1 MIKDYIIKEILGLGA
16 FGTIYKVQKKSNNKL
31 YVIKKIFLKDLS
43 PIQLKKAK
51 LESQILSSVKSPY
64 IVRYYESFE
73 ENNFLNIVMEYCDG
87 GDLNDFITKNEQTK
101 ILLKENVIWNIFLK
115 ILIGL
120 AELHKNKILHRDLKP
135 HNIFLTKNNLDIKI
149 GDFGISKILNES
161 NLTKTI
167 IGTPYYLSPEICE
180 DLPYNDKS
188 DVWALGCILYELCTY
203 KHPFNAKC
211 QASLILKILN
221 QQPKQIHEYYSKDLQ
236 KLIYL
241 LLDKNC
247 ENRPSCKDI
256 LCLPFVKEK
265 LKELGLYDK
274 IEFIKVNKEKN
285 SLKKNYSNGN
295 FFTIKTNLD
304 KYNSNKNFLF
314 KNILQRNN
322 INKSYNFNNNI
333 NVKNYYKSQALF
345 ISKSTDN
352 LKKLKL
358 KKEKENKNN
367 NNGLIIV
374 QKEPKNNYRNYN
386 KKNNISNKV
395 KNNIDEYELKIKP
408 ERRNTNDINKYPKH
422 KNPNLNF
429 LNLDNEEEIFK
440 SIKTNDILNNKEVDK
455 YINNKL
461 TKMKKEKK
469 EINIKEFANLLNNNI
484 TKNNLTNYKY
494 NENLTNRNEY
504 RFKKIKNKII
514 DRKINKTNNYSFDI
528 NTKLNQDKFRKI
540 EITNIYYN
548 KTNKNKDVKMNKITF
563 NNDYSKILKKNKS
576 FLNKTNKNMNKNGNK
591 IMNRIN
597 SALYN
602 HKSIHKIQIL
612 DLTNK

>member
-1 MIKDYIIKEILGLGA
+1 M
-16 FGTIYKVQKKSNNKL
+16 
-31 YVIKKIFLKDLS
+31 
-43 PIQLKKAK
+43 
-51 LESQILSSVKSPY
+51 
-64 IVRYYESFE
+64 
-73 ENNFLNIVMEYCDG
+73 
-87 GDLNDFITKNEQTK
+87 
-101 ILLKENVIWNIFLK
+101 
-115 ILIGL
+115 
-120 AELHKNKILHRDLKP
+120 
-135 HNIFLTKNNLDIKI
+135 
-149 GDFGISKILNES
+149 
-161 NLTKTI
+161 
-167 IGTPYYLSPEICE
+167 
-180 DLPYNDKS
+180 
-188 DVWALGCILYELCTY
+188 
-203 KHPFNAKC
+203 
-211 QASLILKILN
+211 ILKILN
-221 QQPKQIHEYYSKDLQ
+221 QQPKPIHGYYSKDLQ

-247 ENRPSCKDI
+247 VNRPSCKDV
-256 LCLPFVKEK
+256 LCLSFVKEK

-274 IEFIKVNKEKN
+274 IEFINVNKEKHN
-285 SLKKNYSNGN
+285 LRKNYSNGN

-304 KYNSNKNFLF
+304 KYNTNNNKKLLF

-333 NVKNYYKSQALF
+333 NVKNYYKNQALF

-367 NNGLIIV
+367 NNGLIII

-395 KNNIDEYELKIKP
+395 KNNIDEYELKIKS
-408 ERRNTNDINKYPKH
+408 ERRNNDINKYPKNT
-422 KNPNLNF
+422 NPNLNF

-440 SIKTNDILNNKEVDK
+440 NIKTNDILNNKEVDK

-494 NENLTNRNEY
+494 NGNLTNRNEY

-528 NTKLNQDKFRKI
+528 NTKLKQDKFRKI
-540 EITNIYYN
+540 EIANIYYN

-563 NNDYSKILKKNKS
+563 NNDYSEILKKNKS
-576 FLNKTNKNMNKNGNK
+576 FLNKTNKNKKKLNKNGNK

-602 HKSIHKIQIL
+602 HKSTHKIQIL